1 MVYHP
6 VAANSRIFASRSAVN
21 SSILPLMSKPNILVA
36 GAGINGLVAA
46 NYLRRAG
53 CKVTMIERADRV
65 GGACV
70 PETAHV
76 NGKSQPYALGASVL
90 GLMQHFVFEQ
100 TGLSNRLDTFV
111 PDHAKAV
118 FFPGD
123 EEPTW
128 IHRDPAMLDKELAQ
142 KWGERGEVEAFRADE
157 ATVVRFLQRG
167 YAEARPP
174 TIADARAAI
183 GETLTELWI
192 SGSARNLMDHY
203 FTSERSKMYMAMT
216 VTESGP
222 VSLDDPYSAFTL
234 PMMDSGSIFDGYY
247 GFVKGGIWQ
256 VTAELARINEE
267 LGITV
272 HLSSSLVDVDSDAGR
287 ATWAQDGQQHSAS
300 FDYLVLG
307 TDPLTASRLV
317 GDADQLRQTEQQR
330 FRGSSGKL
338 NVMFDKPI
346 RWKHGSD
353 HAHSDAAFRFVFSV
367 NDIEE
372 YEAASLKVLDTENDY
387 VPGYMQIYCEGA
399 AMRQLN
405 QDEPFDRLAV
415 FFKNL
420 SLSRKGA
427 DLSDVEQQVKQAVV
441 GKIENPEDC
450 VWTRLLMPKDLQDL
464 FLFPGGNLDH
474 TMLTGGQTYFD
485 RNYSADPSANFYRFG
500 DLENVY
506 VCGSGTYPCGS
517 IAGTPGYMC
526 SQQLLRVA
534 GLSESLA

>member
-1 MVYHP
+1 MV
-6 VAANSRIFASRSAVN
+6 SG
-21 SSILPLMSKPNILVA
+21 SILPIMSKPNTLVV

-53 CKVTMIERADRV
+53 CEVTLIERAARA

-70 PETAHV
+70 SETAVV
-76 NGKSQPYALGASVL
+76 NGVSQPYALGASVL
-90 GLMQHFVFEQ
+90 GLMQDFVFEQ
-100 TGLSNRLDTFV
+100 TGLSSRVQTFV

-128 IHRDPAMLDKELAQ
+128 IHRDPAMLDRELAQ

-157 ATVVRFLQRG
+157 ATVVGFLQDG
-167 YAEARPP
+167 YVAARPP
-174 TIADARAAI
+174 SIADANAAI
-183 GETLTELWI
+183 GETLTGLWI

-222 VSLDDPYSAFTL
+222 VSLDEPYSAFTL

-256 VTAELARINEE
+256 ITAELARVNDEIGVNM
-267 LGITV
+267 
-272 HLSSSLVDVDSDAGR
+272 HLSSSLVDVDPGTGR
-287 ATWAQDGQQHSAS
+287 ATWEQDGRERTAA

-307 TDPLTASRLV
+307 TDPLTAARLV
-317 GDADQLRQTEQQR
+317 GDADQLRKTEKQR

-338 NVMFDKPI
+338 NVMFRKPI

-367 NDIEE
+367 NDIDE
-372 YEAASLKVLDTENDY
+372 YEAATLKVLDTENDY

-399 AMRQLN
+399 AMRRLN
-405 QDEPFDRLAV
+405 HDEPLDRLAV

-427 DLSDVEQQVKQAVV
+427 DLADVELQVKNTLLEKV
-441 GKIENPEDC
+441 ENPEDC
-450 VWTRLLMPKDLQDL
+450 VWTRLLMPKDLQDV
-464 FLFPGGNLDH
+464 FLFPGGNVDH

-485 RNYSADPSANFYRFG
+485 RNYSADPATAFYRFG

-526 SQQLLRVA
+526 SQQLLRA
-534 GLSESLA
+534 TGLR